1 MKVGLSMGTGMGT
14 VVERSTQ
21 KDRFVYTLYLK
32 YDFNVEMYGISV
44 LDLKKKKEMS
54 INSITTV
61 ERQGKIFYN
70 VIKDN
75 LVYPEHL
82 KDVIYE
88 LIVKSTEV

>member
-1 MKVGLSMGTGMGT
+1 MKVGLSMGTGMGK
-14 VVERSTQ
+14 VVEQSTQ